1 MVHLVSVVV
10 AYFDVI
16 GITIDELEANTPLVA
31 DGDGVL
37 SLPTS
42 GKSMESIAGWNSQ
55 VFKPGSQI
63 HIFELSRCPFGYIR
77 REPFRLARNV
87 QNLSFSIRK
96 RLYHAQS

>member
-1 MVHLVSVVV
+1 MVHLVSLVV

-37 SLPTS
+37 SLSTS

-55 VFKPGSQI
+55 V
-63 HIFELSRCPFGYIR
+63 
-77 REPFRLARNV
+77 
-87 QNLSFSIRK
+87 
-96 RLYHAQS
+96 